1 MRVIILVLG
10 MVTIDLFNKHFGLSL
25 GTQSD
30 SETVFKY
37 LLFYAFILDIVK
49 K

>member
-10 MVTIDLFNKHFGLSL
+10 MVTIDLFSKHFGISL

-37 LLFYAFILDIVK
+37 LCIYAIMLDIIK